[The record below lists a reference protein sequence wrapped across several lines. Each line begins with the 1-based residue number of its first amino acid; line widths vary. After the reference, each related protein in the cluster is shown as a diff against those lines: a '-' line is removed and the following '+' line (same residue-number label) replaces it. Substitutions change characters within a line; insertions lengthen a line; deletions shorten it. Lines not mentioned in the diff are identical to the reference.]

1 MIVVAGTLEVVASGD
16 VVLVNAGP
24 TSSMSALAPELHPQI
39 SISTMTANIF
49 ASAELRIFLP
59 IVSFKHLNLSRL
71 YDHTSI

>member
-1 MIVVAGTLEVVASGD
+1 VAGTLEVVAPGD

-24 TSSMSALAPELHPQI
+24 MSLVSTLTPALHPQI
-39 SISTMTANIF
+39 SVSTMTANIF